1 VAPSSTTLSVAPVE
15 YPRITDKGDI
25 YMQRFKD
32 GTWAFDDTGVM
43 HKGAQVGRL
52 SGWVVVEDGDIS
64 EVWAEDA
71 TGRLTLLAS
80 GSWFTNALTAALR
93 EDLPEYI
100 EYQASSKRHW
110 REAAAFQNA
119 KAMS

>member
-1 VAPSSTTLSVAPVE
+1 
-15 YPRITDKGDI
+15 
-25 YMQRFKD
+25 
-32 GTWAFDDTGVM
+32 
-43 HKGAQVGRL
+43 
-52 SGWVVVEDGDIS
+52 
-64 EVWAEDA
+64 
-71 TGRLTLLAS
+71 LTLLAS

-119 KAMS
+119 KAMTP

>member
-1 VAPSSTTLSVAPVE
+1 
-15 YPRITDKGDI
+15 
-25 YMQRFKD
+25 MQRIQD

-43 HKGAQVGRL
+43 HKGAQVGKL
-52 SGWVVVEDGDIS
+52 SGWVVVEDGEIS

-71 TGRLTLLAS
+71 DGRLTLLAP

-119 KAMS
+119 KAMSP